1 MPQFTWTSRDHY
13 DVVRSGIITA
23 PTAGKAAAALAARS
37 VKADSVL
44 PLPPAGNSAIS
55 DPQPSLDLGSINNT
69 EVLQA
74 LREMVSLLRHGVSRQ
89 RVFTALGAAT
99 ANPVLAEVLQ
109 GMGQRTQSGTPL
121 YRAMAAWP
129 ALFDGVV
136 QALVRHGEGE
146 NRLPDCIKAVHAY
159 LEFNQAMRLL
169 ENQLKR
175 TPGALFRQAHQ
186 DIAQGRLLAC
196 LAVGQGCGLPLDL
209 NLKLA
214 ARHCGDESIA
224 ARLLQTWEQQQ
235 AASPPASQDIA
246 LQRTLVA
253 AGVVSAQ
260 AWQQAAAST
269 SASAGHAMA
278 ALLQSLT
285 QACSAR
291 ATAGTHAL
299 NQKLQ
304 SGMKGALRAAIVV
317 LALLICFYVLR

>member
-37 VKADSVL
+37 VKADAVL
-44 PLPPAGNSAIS
+44 PLPPAGNSTPGEQQ
-55 DPQPSLDLGSINNT
+55 DSLDLSRIKGT
-69 EVLQA
+69 ELLQT
-74 LREMVSLLRHGVSRQ
+74 LREMVGLLRHGVSRQ

-99 ANPVLAEVLQ
+99 ANPVLADVLQ
-109 GMGQRTQSGTPL
+109 GMGQRTQSGMPL

-129 ALFDGVV
+129 ALFDPVV

-169 ENQLKR
+169 EDQLK
-175 TPGALFRQAHQ
+175 PVPPALRRQAQ
-186 DIAQGRLLAC
+186 RDIAQGRLLAG
-196 LAVGQGCGLPLDL
+196 LAAGQGCGLPLDL
-209 NLKLA
+209 NLDLA
-214 ARHCGDESIA
+214 ARHCGDASIA
-224 ARLLQTWEQQQ
+224 ARVLQTWDQQQ
-235 AASPPASQDIA
+235 ATSPQAAQDST

-253 AGVVSAQ
+253 AGVVGTQ
-260 AWQQAAAST
+260 AWQQAAAGA
-269 SASAGHAMA
+269 ASHGGNTLA

-285 QACSAR
+285 QASSTR
-291 ATAGTHAL
+291 ATAGTDAL
-299 NQKLQ
+299 KQKLH

-317 LALLICFYVLR
+317 LVLLVGLYALR